1 MRKILVTLLST
12 VAMMG
17 IASLAFAADG
27 APVKLDSA
35 SLGLAIFGCA
45 IGMAV
50 AAAGCGIGQ
59 GLGLKS
65 ACEGIARN
73 PDAAGKIQ
81 VSLILGLAFVES
93 LAIYSLVVNLI
104 DHPVRQ
110 PLHLNKQAA
119 YPRRVLGPP
128 GFPGRDRQRRSLPP
142 VFFIFSN
149 AIPLCSH

>member
-45 IGMAV
+45 IAV

-104 DHPVRQ
+104 ILFANP
-110 PLHLNKQAA
+110 
-119 YPRRVLGPP
+119 
-128 GFPGRDRQRRSLPP
+128 
-142 VFFIFSN
+142 FI
-149 AIPLCSH
+149 

>member
-59 GLGLKS
+59 GLGLQR
-65 ACEGIARN
+65 ACAGIARN
-73 PDAAGKIQ
+73 PAAAGKLQ
-81 VSLILGLAFVES
+81 VPGHLLPRGEP
-93 LAIYSLVVNLI
+93 

>member
-81 VSLILGLAFVES
+81 VSLILGLAFVEAS
-93 LAIYSLVVNLI
+93 GLSPAG
-104 DHPVRQ
+104 
-110 PLHLNKQAA
+110 
-119 YPRRVLGPP
+119 PRPAGVSGEGPATP
-128 GFPGRDRQRRSLPP
+128 FSPP
-142 VFFIFSN
+142 CFFIFSN

>member
-104 DHPVRQ
+104 ILFANPF
-110 PLHLNKQAA
+110 HLNKQAA

-142 VFFIFSN
+142 RFFIFSN